1 MSMTRL
7 LVIALLVAA
16 SPGVSSCNDAVPLE
30 VSRPAPLA
38 DLLGGPGRLLRLLEC
53 SPLPATTTT
62 QTVGPAGGALQV
74 GPHSLTIPPGA
85 LSGPVT
91 ITATTP
97 TGTVNSIEFQPEG
110 LTFAQPASLAISY
123 ANCSSPGPPAARRI
137 VFTDDDLTILEVLV
151 SVDSRSTR
159 TVVTR
164 LRHFSHY
171 AVAY

>member
-1 MSMTRL
+1 VTRL
-7 LVIALLVAA
+7 LLITLLVGA
-16 SPGVSSCNDAVPLE
+16 SPDVSSCNDAVPVE
-30 VSRPAPLA
+30 ASRPALSA

-53 SPLPATTTT
+53 SPLPAVTAT
-62 QTVGPAGGALQV
+62 QTIGPAGGALQV

-91 ITATTP
+91 ITATAP

-110 LTFAQPASLAISY
+110 LTFAQHASLAMSY
-123 ANCSSPGPPAARRI
+123 ANCGAPGPPAARRI
-137 VFTDDDLTILEVLV
+137 VFTDDALTILETLV

-159 TVVTR
+159 TVVTQ